1 MGSARGAL
9 QGVQD
14 FSQFDSAT
22 YMNPYIKA
30 ALDPTAREVRE
41 QGTRNRN
48 DLLGRMDAAGAY
60 GSRAALSLREQ
71 DELTQQGI
79 SDVYGRG
86 YAEAFD
92 RGSALWSADQDR
104 KMQKSQQF
112 MQLAGLGSDLVDK
125 DIGRL
130 MSTGAVQRSVD
141 QSMKDFD
148 YQQFTEGRD
157 WGGKQAAYLT
167 DVLRGLKGSYTETQ
181 LTKETQK
188 SSGNVLGQVL
198 GTAATIA
205 GAYFTGGASLAL
217 QAGVGAGA
225 GALSRGV
232 INKGE
237 TDWAASAASAGVG

>member
-1 MGSARGAL
+1 MGSARSAL
-9 QGVQD
+9 EGVQD

-41 QGTRNRN
+41 QGSRNRN

-79 SDVYGRG
+79 SDVYSRG
-86 YAEAFD
+86 YSEAFD
-92 RGSALWSADQDR
+92 RGSALWGADQDR

-112 MQLAGLGSDLVDK
+112 MQLAGLGSDLVGK

-130 MSTGAVQRSVD
+130 METGAVQRSVD

-148 YQQFTEGRD
+148 YQQFVEGRD

-167 DVLRGLKGSYTETQ
+167 DVLRGLKGSYSETQ
-181 LTKETQK
+181 ETKEVK
-188 SSGNVLGQVL
+188 RSKGNVLGQVL
-198 GTAATIA
+198 GAATTIA
-205 GAYFTGGASLAL
+205 AAYFTGGASLAL
-217 QAGVGAGA
+217 QAAGTAAVGAA
-225 GALSRGV
+225 ASGALGGGGS
-232 INKGE
+232 E
-237 TDWAASAASAGVG
+237 AEAAAAAGVS